1 MNLWLITA
9 LALLLAFLPCGWVLA
24 RGRTMERFVAMQMA
38 GTLTTLI
45 LLLLAR
51 GFGQP
56 TFSDLALAFALLS
69 FPASL
74 LFAHFFE
81 RWL

>member
-1 MNLWLITA
+1 MNLWQFAA
-9 LALLLAFLPCGWVLA
+9 LALLLGFVPCGWVLA
-24 RGRTMERFVAMQMA
+24 RAKTMERFVAMQMA
-38 GTLTTLI
+38 GTLTSLI
-45 LLLLAR
+45 LLLLAQ

-56 TFSDLALAFALLS
+56 TFCDLALAFALLS
-69 FPASL
+69 FPAGL

>member
-1 MNLWLITA
+1 MNPWLLAA
-9 LALLLAFLPCGWVLA
+9 LGLLLGFVPCGWVLVRA
-24 RGRTMERFVAMQMA
+24 STMERFVAMQMA
-38 GTLTTLI
+38 GILTPLI

-56 TFSDLALAFALLS
+56 TFCDLALAVALLG
-69 FPASL
+69 FPAGL